1 MPPRKKSSQKGK
13 QRADEEKP
21 WVDPPYVVWMKA
33 QEAKGAA
40 RPRIA
45 NEAADAPRPS
55 APYIAHDE
63 DGAAENID
71 ADSDVDSDELEEIV
85 SSSDSEAD
93 SDNSDADESEDGDDE
108 DGDATTRAAA
118 GRKRPRRKSR
128 AKTDNNYNTEWAPEE
143 LVELAAARWNTRDDI
158 KALKG
163 KQGSQ
168 YWKKLRKHMKKAN
181 PGWDRESEPMKQAW
195 KRIMADY
202 RKLARKDMGSGNK
215 ATKKPRW
222 WEYVLN
228 LKHGT
233 AAVRPHVVDGGGA
246 GVTDVDPNA
255 YIPGPNDDSSGP
267 SGTPAPMA
275 AASGAGT
282 PGKTTRRRV
291 DETATMG
298 GARMISDTIVACT
311 KEGLQQLNQM
321 AQFVVAAMTLA
332 AHGLPPPASAARPEN
347 ATADGN
353 GRPLH
358 PPTQRPLFSA
368 PETRNDANPGPSTQ
382 PL

>member
-21 WVDPPYVVWMKA
+21 WVDPPCVVWIKA

-45 NEAADAPRPS
+45 NEAADAPGPS

-71 ADSDVDSDELEEIV
+71 TDSDVDSDELEEIV
-85 SSSDSEAD
+85 SSSEIEAD

-128 AKTDNNYNTEWAPEE
+128 AKMDNNYNTEWAPEE
-143 LVELAAARWNTRDDI
+143 
-158 KALKG
+158 
-163 KQGSQ
+163 
-168 YWKKLRKHMKKAN
+168 
-181 PGWDRESEPMKQAW
+181 
-195 KRIMADY
+195 
-202 RKLARKDMGSGNK
+202 LARKDMGSGNK

-222 WEYVLN
+222 WEYVQN

-233 AAVRPHVVDGGGA
+233 AAVRPHVVDSGGA

-255 YIPGPNDDSSGP
+255 YIPSPNDDSAGP

-282 PGKTTRRRV
+282 PGKTPRRRV

-298 GARMISDTIVACT
+298 GARLISDTIVACT

-332 AHGLPPPASAARPEN
+332 AHGVPPPASAARPKN